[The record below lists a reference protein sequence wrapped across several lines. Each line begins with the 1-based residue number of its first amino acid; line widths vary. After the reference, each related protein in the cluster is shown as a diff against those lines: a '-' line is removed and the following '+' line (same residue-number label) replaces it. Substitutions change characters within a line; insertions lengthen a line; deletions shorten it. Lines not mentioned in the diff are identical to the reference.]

1 MYTKQIQSGEA
12 IAHRPL
18 SPQNY
23 CIFEETTDAWTCL
36 NCKRRIPM
44 QYTDGVMPFAMCSN
58 PVSAQEPILPIQAS
72 PDEVGAI
79 IKRVNRAIA
88 TDNESAR
95 KDMVYQQVIVAGNK
109 SVGSYIRRIVNRMG
123 IETPPS
129 CSCNGRIRTL
139 DEWGPTLCTAREEFI
154 LKWLL
159 EEATKRLLPYNEK
172 TGKRLL
178 HAAIKRAT
186 KNVARF
192 ETNFANLVYG

>member
-1 MYTKQIQSGEA
+1 MYEKQIQSGEA
-12 IAHRPL
+12 LPHIPL
-18 SPQNY
+18 SPKNY
-23 CIFEETTDAWTCL
+23 CVFSETADAWTCL

-44 QYTDGVMPFAMCSN
+44 RYTDGVMPFAMCSN
-58 PVSAQEPILPIQAS
+58 PVPAAEPLLPIQAT
-72 PDEVGAI
+72 PGEYGAVI
-79 IKRVNRAIA
+79 ARVNRIITA
-88 TDNESAR
+88 DNESAR
-95 KDMVYQQVIVAGNK
+95 KDMLYQQVIVMGNK
-109 SVGSYIRRIVNRMG
+109 SVGSYIKRIVNRMG

-139 DEWGPTLCTAREEFI
+139 DEWGPTLCAKREEFI

-186 KNVARF
+186 KNVERF